1 MAPEDL
7 IVNQEFK
14 KINFYRKGQ
23 KSPNCL
29 NYPKVKI
36 DQHLQKGQQRPFK
49 AAKDYP
55 SYSVVEPDQGL

>member
-36 DQHLQKGQQRPFK
+36 DQHLQKG
-49 AAKDYP
+49 
-55 SYSVVEPDQGL
+55 